1 MTASID
7 LDLIH
12 IMISLKVDQHVHRS
26 RMEEK
31 EQQLLLLLYLTI
43 WRNKLIFVALENIY
57 FTHSSPSL
65 VASNCTSK
73 DSICESPTATST
85 YREEK
90 CCSAVK
96 SFLSM
101 TKIKVC

>member
-31 EQQLLLLLYLTI
+31 EQQLLLLLRFGET
-43 WRNKLIFVALENIY
+43 N
-57 FTHSSPSL
+57 
-65 VASNCTSK
+65 
-73 DSICESPTATST
+73 
-85 YREEK
+85 
-90 CCSAVK
+90 
-96 SFLSM
+96 
-101 TKIKVC
+101 